1 MNTAIKAALLSGLVF
16 PGSGQIYLKR
26 YWRGLIIM
34 FLAGLS
40 LVIIV
45 AMAAGAALEGIK
57 AMQIEGKAADL
68 NAMAKMAAK
77 SPTDTASNYWTIFI
91 VCCWIFSVIDA
102 YRIGKRQGIR
112 DAGTKQTP

>member
-34 FLAGLS
+34 LCVGLS
-40 LVIIV
+40 LVVIIV
-45 AMAAGAALEGIK
+45 MAAGAALEGIK

-68 NAMAKMAAK
+68 NAMAKMAAR
-77 SPTDTASNYWTIFI
+77 SSTDTASNYWIIFI
-91 VCCWIFSVIDA
+91 VGCWIFSVIDA
-102 YRIGKRQGIR
+102 YKIGKRQGPR
-112 DAGTKQTP
+112 DAGKKKP